1 MEQAF
6 HAMATTTFLP
16 TRIQG
21 HSDHDDVNKILD
33 GDRFSDLDLSL
44 GRLVSPVKSVGT
56 SWKE

>member
-1 MEQAF
+1 
-6 HAMATTTFLP
+6 MATTTFLP